1 MGSVIRLTPLIPRI
15 MIDREK
21 QNLIND
27 LVAALNGDAYQEA
40 KEITERIRATKDENL
55 IKTAEYIN
63 SVL

>member
-27 LVAALNGDAYQEA
+27 LVTALNGDAYQEA

>member
-1 MGSVIRLTPLIPRI
+1 